1 MCGFSRCLLLL
12 IFNLVFLYSV
22 TLSSLEFIKISYVAP
37 NMVCLG
43 DSFCEFAA
51 VAECFLSVN
60 LVKLVDSVQVSYPD
74 FFVYLFY

>member
-12 IFNLVFLYSV
+12 IFNLVLLYCNF
-22 TLSSLEFIKISYVAP
+22 SSLKFIKVSYVAP

-74 FFVYLFY
+74 FFCLFY